1 MKLTAAKTQTP
12 TPPYSAESTR
22 YPGSGAGRTRRL
34 GFDPRQLEPGMK
46 IMDGKYGL
54 RPLPYANFTLI
65 WSVRGKTPAA
75 LEFGKL
81 IVSMSKSPARAVQAG
96 QTKA

>member
-1 MKLTAAKTQTP
+1 M
-12 TPPYSAESTR
+12 
-22 YPGSGAGRTRRL
+22 
-34 GFDPRQLEPGMK
+34 F
-46 IMDGKYGL
+46 DGKYGL

-81 IVSMSKSPARAVQAG
+81 IVSMSKSPARVAEQAG
-96 QTKA
+96 QAKTS

>member
-1 MKLTAAKTQTP
+1 LTRD
-12 TPPYSAESTR
+12 E
-22 YPGSGAGRTRRL
+22 
-34 GFDPRQLEPGMK
+34 LEPGMK
-46 IMDGKYGL
+46 IIDGKYGL

-65 WSVRGKTPAA
+65 WSIRGKTPAA

-96 QTKA
+96 QTLLRPDVDAHGRLPDEG